1 MQIIS
6 QNFHP
11 WRADLWQGPFSSHPA
26 DPVERHLSPAH
37 WTQLRNVGGCCLE
50 PSKQAVVFFFVVVV
64 PNALLIAWVKEQGQF
79 KSLIPPGSLRALH
92 EK

>member
-1 MQIIS
+1 ML
-6 QNFHP
+6 
-11 WRADLWQGPFSSHPA
+11 A
-26 DPVERHLSPAH
+26 
-37 WTQLRNVGGCCLE
+37 
-50 PSKQAVVFFFVVVV
+50 AVVWSLANKLWFFFVVVVV